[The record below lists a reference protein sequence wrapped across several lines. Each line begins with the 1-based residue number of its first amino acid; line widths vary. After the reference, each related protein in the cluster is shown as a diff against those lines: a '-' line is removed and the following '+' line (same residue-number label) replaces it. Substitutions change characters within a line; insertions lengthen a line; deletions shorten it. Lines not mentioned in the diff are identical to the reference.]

1 MALLCPFLNSQFSII
16 NLTFLIREINIF
28 SPLASPLTRR
38 ISRSQVSACD
48 SAPASLSYGRN
59 SCFGQAAAEKQEG
72 LRKRMKQQLR
82 TLIIDDEWLIR
93 LELRRM
99 LGQYAEINV
108 VGEAANL
115 NEAVQ
120 AVKELKPDLVFLD
133 IQMPGGSG
141 FDFLEQVEVNFKI
154 IFVTAYTQHFARAK
168 KYKAI
173 DYLLKPISQD
183 RLARAMQVLSNC
195 QDR

>member
-1 MALLCPFLNSQFSII
+1 MN
-16 NLTFLIREINIF
+16 
-28 SPLASPLTRR
+28 
-38 ISRSQVSACD
+38 
-48 SAPASLSYGRN
+48 
-59 SCFGQAAAEKQEG
+59 
-72 LRKRMKQQLR
+72 QLR

-99 LGQYAEINV
+99 LSQYPNINV

-115 NEAVQ
+115 NEAVR
-120 AVKELKPDLVFLD
+120 AVKEAKPDLVFLD

-141 FDFLEQVEVNFKI
+141 FDFLEQVEINFKI
-154 IFVTAYTQHFARAK
+154 IFVTAYTQHFAKSK

-183 RLARAMQVLSNC
+183 RLARAIQELANSSTVKEEIP
-195 QDR
+195 

>member
-1 MALLCPFLNSQFSII
+1 M
-16 NLTFLIREINIF
+16 
-28 SPLASPLTRR
+28 
-38 ISRSQVSACD
+38 
-48 SAPASLSYGRN
+48 LS
-59 SCFGQAAAEKQEG
+59 
-72 LRKRMKQQLR
+72 
-82 TLIIDDEWLIR
+82 
-93 LELRRM
+93 
-99 LGQYAEINV
+99 QYADINV

-168 KYKAI
+168 KYEAI

-183 RLARAMQVLSNC
+183 RLARAIHELVNSLTVKEEMP
-195 QDR
+195 

>member
-1 MALLCPFLNSQFSII
+1 
-16 NLTFLIREINIF
+16 
-28 SPLASPLTRR
+28 
-38 ISRSQVSACD
+38 
-48 SAPASLSYGRN
+48 
-59 SCFGQAAAEKQEG
+59 
-72 LRKRMKQQLR
+72 MKQQLR

-99 LGQYAEINV
+99 LSQYPNVNV

-141 FDFLEQVEVNFKI
+141 FDFLEQAEVNFKT
-154 IFVTAYTQHFARAK
+154 IFVTAFTQHFARAK

-173 DYLLKPISQD
+173 DYLLKPISQE
-183 RLARAMQVLSNC
+183 RLARAMQELSNSSTVKEKT
-195 QDR
+195 R

>member
-1 MALLCPFLNSQFSII
+1 
-16 NLTFLIREINIF
+16 
-28 SPLASPLTRR
+28 
-38 ISRSQVSACD
+38 
-48 SAPASLSYGRN
+48 
-59 SCFGQAAAEKQEG
+59 
-72 LRKRMKQQLR
+72 MKPLR

-99 LGQYAEINV
+99 LSQYPNINV

-115 NEAVQ
+115 SEAVQ
-120 AVKELKPDLVFLD
+120 AVTELQPDLVFLD

-168 KYKAI
+168 NYKAI
-173 DYLLKPISQD
+173 DYLLKPIRQD
-183 RLARAMQVLSNC
+183 RLARAMQELANSFTVKEEMP
-195 QDR
+195 

>member
-1 MALLCPFLNSQFSII
+1 
-16 NLTFLIREINIF
+16 
-28 SPLASPLTRR
+28 
-38 ISRSQVSACD
+38 
-48 SAPASLSYGRN
+48 
-59 SCFGQAAAEKQEG
+59 
-72 LRKRMKQQLR
+72 MKQIG

-99 LGQYAEINV
+99 LSQYPNIDV

-141 FDFLEQVEVNFKI
+141 FDFLEQVEINFKI
-154 IFVTAYTQHFARAK
+154 IFVTAYTQHFARAT
-168 KYKAI
+168 KYQAI
-173 DYLLKPISQD
+173 DYLLKPISQE
-183 RLARAMQVLSNC
+183 RLARAMQELSNC
-195 QDR
+195 LHSEEEMP

>member
-1 MALLCPFLNSQFSII
+1 MLSQYP
-16 NLTFLIREINIF
+16 N
-28 SPLASPLTRR
+28 
-38 ISRSQVSACD
+38 
-48 SAPASLSYGRN
+48 
-59 SCFGQAAAEKQEG
+59 
-72 LRKRMKQQLR
+72 
-82 TLIIDDEWLIR
+82 
-93 LELRRM
+93 
-99 LGQYAEINV
+99 INV

-120 AVKELKPDLVFLD
+120 AVKELKPGLVFLD

-141 FDFLEQVEVNFKI
+141 FDFLEQVEINFKI

-183 RLARAMQVLSNC
+183 RLARAIQELVNSSTVKEEMP
-195 QDR
+195 

>member
-1 MALLCPFLNSQFSII
+1 
-16 NLTFLIREINIF
+16 
-28 SPLASPLTRR
+28 
-38 ISRSQVSACD
+38 
-48 SAPASLSYGRN
+48 
-59 SCFGQAAAEKQEG
+59 
-72 LRKRMKQQLR
+72 MKQQLR

-108 VGEAANL
+108 VGEATNL

-154 IFVTAYTQHFARAK
+154 IFVTAFTQHFARAK

-183 RLARAMQVLSNC
+183 RLARAIQELSNSSTVKEKTP
-195 QDR
+195 

>member
-1 MALLCPFLNSQFSII
+1 
-16 NLTFLIREINIF
+16 
-28 SPLASPLTRR
+28 
-38 ISRSQVSACD
+38 
-48 SAPASLSYGRN
+48 
-59 SCFGQAAAEKQEG
+59 
-72 LRKRMKQQLR
+72 MKQLR

-99 LGQYAEINV
+99 LSQYPNLKV

-115 NEAVQ
+115 NEAVH
-120 AVKELKPDLVFLD
+120 AVKEAKPDLVFLD

-141 FDFLEQVEVNFKI
+141 FDFLEQVEINFKI

-183 RLARAMQVLSNC
+183 RLARAMQELSNSSTVKEKMP
-195 QDR
+195 

>member
-1 MALLCPFLNSQFSII
+1 
-16 NLTFLIREINIF
+16 
-28 SPLASPLTRR
+28 
-38 ISRSQVSACD
+38 
-48 SAPASLSYGRN
+48 
-59 SCFGQAAAEKQEG
+59 
-72 LRKRMKQQLR
+72 MKPLR

-99 LGQYAEINV
+99 LSQYPNINV

-141 FDFLEQVEVNFKI
+141 FDFLEQVEINFKI

-168 KYKAI
+168 KYNAI

-183 RLARAMQVLSNC
+183 RLTRAIQELANSSTVKEEMP
-195 QDR
+195 

>member
-1 MALLCPFLNSQFSII
+1 
-16 NLTFLIREINIF
+16 
-28 SPLASPLTRR
+28 
-38 ISRSQVSACD
+38 
-48 SAPASLSYGRN
+48 
-59 SCFGQAAAEKQEG
+59 
-72 LRKRMKQQLR
+72 MKQLR

-99 LGQYAEINV
+99 LSQYPDINV

-115 NEAVQ
+115 SEAVQ

-141 FDFLEQVEVNFKI
+141 FDFLEQVEINFKI

-183 RLARAMQVLSNC
+183 RLARAMQGLSSSS
-195 QDR
+195 

>member
-1 MALLCPFLNSQFSII
+1 
-16 NLTFLIREINIF
+16 
-28 SPLASPLTRR
+28 
-38 ISRSQVSACD
+38 
-48 SAPASLSYGRN
+48 
-59 SCFGQAAAEKQEG
+59 
-72 LRKRMKQQLR
+72 MKKSLR

-99 LGQYAEINV
+99 LSQYPNINV

-115 NEAVQ
+115 HEAVQ

-141 FDFLEQVEVNFKI
+141 FDFLEQVEIDFKI
-154 IFVTAYTQHFARAK
+154 IFVTAYTQHLARAK
-168 KYKAI
+168 EYQAI

-183 RLARAMQVLSNC
+183 RLARAIRELSNSSTVEEKTP
-195 QDR
+195 